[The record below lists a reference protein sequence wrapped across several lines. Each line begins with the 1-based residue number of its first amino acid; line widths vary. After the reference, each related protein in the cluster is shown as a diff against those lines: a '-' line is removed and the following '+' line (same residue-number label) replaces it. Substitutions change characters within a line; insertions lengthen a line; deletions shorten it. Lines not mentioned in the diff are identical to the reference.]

1 MNSNFRVQSAQD
13 SNSMAGEWG
22 RLVFHYLCFLVH
34 LVGVT
39 YYLSEIKLKSH
50 ESYGGRFKF
59 LTFINMLLQFL
70 YFNMAAVTGFHE
82 MIKKRKSEVFASV
95 CDFTFACFVFPIGLT
110 VSVFFWGLYAAD
122 PHSCQTEE
130 EAKLI
135 PAWHNHYMH
144 SLPFVTAIFE
154 LCFIRHKYPPRKKG
168 MLSVLAFGVVYL
180 AWILW
185 VAFAADIWVYPFLEK
200 MTPVFIAAFFT
211 GVFSFVLSIYLV
223 GEWVNLRR
231 WEQEVSLE
239 KKKG

>member
-1 MNSNFRVQSAQD
+1 
-13 SNSMAGEWG
+13 MAGIHVYG
-22 RLVFHYLCFLVH
+22 PVLFHYLCFIVH

-70 YFNMAAVTGFHE
+70 YFNMAAVTGFLG

-95 CDFTFACFVFPIGLT
+95 CDFTFACFVFPLGLT
-110 VSVFFWGLYAAD
+110 VSILFWGLYAAD
-122 PHSCQTEE
+122 PHSCQTPE

-135 PAWHNHYMH
+135 PSWHNHYMH
-144 SLPFVTAIFE
+144 TLPFVTAIFE
-154 LCFIRHKYPPRKKG
+154 LCFVKHKYPPRKKG
-168 MLSVLAFGVVYL
+168 MLSVLGFGVVYT

-200 MTPVFIAAFFT
+200 MNSISIATFFT
-211 GVFSFVLSIYLV
+211 GAFSFVLILYLV
-223 GEWVNLRR
+223 GERVAIRR
-231 WEQEVSLE
+231 WGQDDSLE
-239 KKKG
+239 KKKL